1 MPDFRRHILPSSET
15 ELKALF
21 PAKNLERIIHIQAVC
36 ISGRASKCPTEDK
49 HNIFV
54 HSLGRK
60 TGSSSSGCTK
70 TCNGSCCIYS
80 TMGQGTEDQAKGRK
94 PLQVE
99 KLEGIKITYRRKG
112 CSLVGGRN
120 GRRSEVWAPC
130 HRLLDPRRVF
140 PDLISPPTLC
150 LCGSRELRGRVVSS
164 TGVTVLYLG
173 HFS

>member
-1 MPDFRRHILPSSET
+1 MPDFGRHILPSSET

-21 PAKNLERIIHIQAVC
+21 PAKNLKRIIHIQAVC
-36 ISGRASKCPTEDK
+36 ISGTASKCPTEDK

-60 TGSSSSGCTK
+60 TDSSSSGCTK
-70 TCNGSCCIYS
+70 ICNGSCCIYS
-80 TMGQGTEDQAKGRK
+80 TMGRGTEDQAKGRK

-99 KLEGIKITYRRKG
+99 KLEGVKITYRKKG
-112 CSLVGGRN
+112 VVLSIGEMDEDQ
-120 GRRSEVWAPC
+120 RSGLLAIGYLTSGKSSEIPFPLLPFVCVAP
-130 HRLLDPRRVF
+130 RSFEAGL
-140 PDLISPPTLC
+140 
-150 LCGSRELRGRVVSS
+150 VSS